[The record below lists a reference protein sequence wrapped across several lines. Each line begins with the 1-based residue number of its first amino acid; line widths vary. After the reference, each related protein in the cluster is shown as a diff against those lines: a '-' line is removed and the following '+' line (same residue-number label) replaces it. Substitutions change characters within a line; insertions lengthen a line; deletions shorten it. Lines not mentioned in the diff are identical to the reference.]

1 MRIEIEWFF
10 LNFVDVPV
18 RYKTVMMQTYQLT
31 GFRVYIMPHTAP
43 LLQMRFARLTKIKI
57 AVAVSSEQATSK
69 QQWLSVIVGMDRRAV
84 HHRSL
89 VALSRNAIIIIAAS
103 EAAAAETTDGAWT
116 TVLDYTVIATDS
128 LLHG

>member
-31 GFRVYIMPHTAP
+31 VYIMPHTAP

-57 AVAVSSEQATSK
+57 AVAVSSEQATSTQK
-69 QQWLSVIVGMDRRAV
+69 WLSVIVRMDRRAV

-103 EAAAAETTDGAWT
+103 EAAAAETTDGART